1 MFNKLM
7 SLVKVFCFVLIASAF
22 APLGHSANAAS
33 RTGRS
38 PVFKIIQIKGDLY
51 FVVAGFHRTAFLVTP
66 EGIIL
71 GDPISLAVSKWLK
84 KQFSQRF
91 GSTVKYVIYSHHH
104 PDHASG
110 GSVFADTATFV
121 GHEQVA
127 VALKEA
133 LPRDAAPQDK
143 NGDGRLSRAEATD
156 HAYPQSFNRYD
167 KNRDGFITG
176 AEINAFTPLPDI
188 VYRDRMTITLGGSRV
203 ELMHPGPA
211 HSEDQTVL
219 LFPEQRAAMAVDFL
233 NVKRLPATLYHYPIP
248 QYVDAIAKVQAL
260 DFDIMIPGHG
270 NLGTKADLIPY
281 VKFLRALD
289 AAVASG
295 IAKGKSLE
303 EMRKSIVFP
312 ELKKWILYEP
322 RRVNLINET
331 YEILTKKP

>member
-1 MFNKLM
+1 M
-7 SLVKVFCFVLIASAF
+7 C
-22 APLGHSANAAS
+22 
-33 RTGRS
+33 
-38 PVFKIIQIKGDLY
+38 
-51 FVVAGFHRTAFLVTP
+51 
-66 EGIIL
+66 
-71 GDPISLAVSKWLK
+71 
-84 KQFSQRF
+84 
-91 GSTVKYVIYSHHH
+91 
-104 PDHASG
+104 
-110 GSVFADTATFV
+110 ADTATFV
-121 GHEQVA
+121 GHGQVA
-127 VALKEA
+127 VALKGA

-143 NGDGRLSRAEATD
+143 NRDGRLSRAETTD

-211 HSEDQTVL
+211 HSDDMTVL
-219 LFPEQRAAMAVDFL
+219 LFPEQRSAMAVDFL
-233 NVKRLPATLYHYPIP
+233 NVKRLPSTLYHYPIP